1 MATTMATDALKK
13 RFETE
18 GFEVPDDVVA
28 VALADVA
35 RERSWSEDDLV
46 KMWDLFDANALAVG
60 EELEMRHVVRS
71 EWIEKFEAFARDA
84 AEAKRKT
91 EAASASKRT
100 FGKKRRHGRA
110 SEGGM
115 TPGKSPR
122 TPGSVSSG
130 GSGRASA
137 FANGATPT
145 KTKREWSEA
154 LDALTGDEPSEYSK
168 RAATPGSASATGGDG
183 VGNVTLNAHL
193 NAELPAAEDGGEC
206 AVETT
211 PGVVAREKFRYMRDT
226 IPDRVRAIN
235 ARIRDVETRFRAA
248 TGSMN

>member
-84 AEAKRKT
+84 AEA
-91 EAASASKRT
+91 
-100 FGKKRRHGRA
+100 
-110 SEGGM
+110 M
-115 TPGKSPR
+115 
-122 TPGSVSSG
+122 
-130 GSGRASA
+130 
-137 FANGATPT
+137 
-145 KTKREWSEA
+145 
-154 LDALTGDEPSEYSK
+154 ALTE
-168 RAATPGSASATGGDG
+168 
-183 VGNVTLNAHL
+183 
-193 NAELPAAEDGGEC
+193 PAAAGKGL
-206 AVETT
+206 AVT
-211 PGVVAREKFRYMRDT
+211 PERGAALLWYNHDPEGARE
-226 IPDRVRAIN
+226 PAAVHAGARVLSGEKWGANHWVRGA
-235 ARIRDVETRFRAA
+235 
-248 TGSMN
+248 